1 MTMNTRY
8 KKTNS
13 GFTIIEMLIAVFIF
27 TVAISALT
35 YMAGR
40 GIRAAG
46 DSQNRIT
53 AEFLAIEGMEVVR
66 NVRDTAF
73 LRGLSA
79 TSWAQVF
86 GGDISGPGE
95 CFNALGDENQNKTC
109 GFTYDESTGVP
120 ILETCEGECGLFI
133 GASTGGYTHDQGS
146 GGQLSPFTRKIY
158 INQISQEEIRVRT
171 VVEWRNESVEYQEN
185 LLLWG

>member
-1 MTMNTRY
+1 MTRQKQQGNR
-8 KKTNS
+8 

-66 NVRDTAF
+66 NVRDSAF
-73 LRGLSA
+73 LRNLDE
-79 TSWAQVF
+79 TTWENVF
-86 GGDISGPGE
+86 GGDISGPGG
-95 CFNALGDENQNKTC
+95 CFNALGDSNQEKTC
-109 GFTYDESTGVP
+109 GFVYDDNDIPQLES
-120 ILETCEGECGLFI
+120 CNQCGLYL
-133 GASTGGYTHDQGS
+133 GETTRGYSHSPS
-146 GGQLSPFTRKIY
+146 GGGDLTSFTRKIY
-158 INQISQEEIRVRT
+158 INEINPGEVKVRT
-171 VVEWRNESVEYQEN
+171 VVEWPGDSVEYQEN
-185 LLLWG
+185 LFLWG